1 MPLSASL
8 IRYSRILREGTRST
22 SLFVLLSGHI
32 AVYNAKSGETPTR
45 TPTSLGRGALCD
57 EACLVAEVARETSV
71 SAITPCHVLVIERS
85 ALVWN
90 EPTELDPRRVLR
102 APPMAALTTTPEF
115 HELRISVIAGML
127 EALAFF
133 RSLTHGRRAAV
144 AALLEVAT
152 YEVGEVVFEQVA
164 SVP

>member
-1 MPLSASL
+1 MPLIASL

-32 AVYNAKSGETPTR
+32 AVYNAKSGETPT
-45 TPTSLGRGALCD
+45 TLGRGALCD

-102 APPMAALTTTPEF
+102 APAMAALQTTPEF

-152 YEVGEVVFEQVA
+152 YAVGEVVFEQVA